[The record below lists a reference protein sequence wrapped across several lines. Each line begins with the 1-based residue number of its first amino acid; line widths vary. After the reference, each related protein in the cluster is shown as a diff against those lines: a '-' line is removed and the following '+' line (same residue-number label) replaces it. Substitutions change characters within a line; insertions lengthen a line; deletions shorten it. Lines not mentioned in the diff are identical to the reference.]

1 MMEGYV
7 IIALKS
13 IAVYVFIVAAIRVF
27 GKKEFAQ
34 LSVVDVVFILLISNS
49 VQTAMVGDDTSLSG
63 GLVAALALF
72 AMNYVFKRISLGSES
87 MSKVIDGEPVM
98 LIYNGEVRPNALKEA
113 SISLEQL
120 KAVVR
125 EHGVEEISDVNLAIF
140 EVDGNISVLSDNY
153 RNLTKRKRK
162 GHRILGQNTA

>member
-1 MMEGYV
+1 MEGYV

-34 LSVVDVVFILLISNS
+34 LSVVDVVFILLISSS

-72 AMNYVFKRISLGSES
+72 AMNYVFKRISLESES
-87 MSKVIDGEPVM
+87 ISKVIDGEPVM
-98 LIYNGEVRPNALKEA
+98 LIYDGKIRLNALKQA

-120 KAVVR
+120 KAVVDR
-125 EHGVEEISDVNLAIF
+125 K
-140 EVDGNISVLSDNY
+140 SVV
-153 RNLTKRKRK
+153 
-162 GHRILGQNTA
+162 

>member
-1 MMEGYV
+1 MEGYV
-7 IIALKS
+7 LIALKS

-72 AMNYVFKRISLGSES
+72 AMNYVFKRLSLGSQS
-87 MSKVIDGEPVM
+87 ISNVIDGEPVL
-98 LIYNGEVRPNALKEA
+98 LIYNGEIRPNALKEA

-153 RNLTKRKRK
+153 QNLTKRKRK

>member
-1 MMEGYV
+1 MEGYV
-7 IIALKS
+7 LIALKS

-72 AMNYVFKRISLGSES
+72 AMNYVFKRLSLGSQS
-87 MSKVIDGEPVM
+87 ISKVIDGEPVL
-98 LIYNGEVRPNALKEA
+98 LIYNGEIRPNALKEA

>member
-1 MMEGYV
+1 MEGYV

-72 AMNYVFKRISLGSES
+72 AMNYVFKRLSLGSES
-87 MSKVIDGEPVM
+87 ISKVIDGEPVL
-98 LIYNGEVRPNALKEA
+98 LIYNGEIRPNALKEA

>member
-1 MMEGYV
+1 MEGYV

-63 GLVAALALF
+63 GFVAALALF
-72 AMNYVFKRISLGSES
+72 AMNYAFKRISLGSES

-98 LIYNGEVRPNALKEA
+98 LIYDGKIRPNALKEA

>member
-1 MMEGYV
+1 MEGYG

-72 AMNYVFKRISLGSES
+72 AMNYVFKRLSLGSQS
-87 MSKVIDGEPVM
+87 ISNVIDGEPVL
-98 LIYNGEVRPNALKEA
+98 LIYNGEIRPNALKEA

-153 RNLTKRKRK
+153 QNLTKRKRK

>member
-1 MMEGYV
+1 MEGYV

-72 AMNYVFKRISLGSES
+72 AMNYVFKRLSLGSES
-87 MSKVIDGEPVM
+87 ISKVIDGEPVL
-98 LIYNGEVRPNALKEA
+98 LIYNGVIRPNALKEA

-153 RNLTKRKRK
+153 QNLTKRKRK

>member
-1 MMEGYV
+1 MEGYV

-72 AMNYVFKRISLGSES
+72 AMNYIFKRLSLGSQS
-87 MSKVIDGEPVM
+87 ISKVIDGEPVL
-98 LIYNGEVRPNALKEA
+98 LIYNGEVRPNSLKEA

-162 GHRILGQNTA
+162 GHRIIGQNTA

>member
-1 MMEGYV
+1 MEGYV

-49 VQTAMVGDDTSLSG
+49 VQTAMVGNDTSLSG

-72 AMNYVFKRISLGSES
+72 AMNFLFKRISLGSES
-87 MSKVIDGEPVM
+87 ISKVIEGEPVL

-153 RNLTKRKRK
+153 RSLTKRKRK
-162 GHRILGQNTA
+162 GHRILG